1 MTQHP
6 PAPEGG
12 PQPHPGAPQGQ
23 APGPYAQTGPPH
35 AQAPGPYAQ
44 DGQPQ
49 GYPGAPGAGPAG
61 TTAPPEPKK
70 NWFARHKILTGVLAV
85 IALFVVVGLFSG
97 GDDDDIASVAE
108 ESPGEPA
115 EGTGED
121 EGAGTEDEEQDA
133 ADAGQDD
140 DGAEDEEQDPAAD
153 DDAASDQQGTRDNP
167 YPAGTA
173 VEIGDYTVT
182 LAETTTDAWEQIEAE
197 NQFNDP
203 PADGRQFVMV
213 PVTAAFDGEDTGW
226 ATMDLSIAFVGS
238 GGNTFNFGS
247 DDYCGVVPDSLSD
260 QGEMYAGG
268 SAEGNVCVSV
278 DADQIEG
285 GVWRVEE
292 TLSFN
297 GDHAFID
304 LS

>member
-1 MTQHP
+1 MSQHP

-12 PQPHPGAPQGQ
+12 SQPQPGAPHGQ
-23 APGPYAQTGPPH
+23 APGPYAQAPGPH
-35 AQAPGPYAQ
+35 AQAGP
-44 DGQPQ
+44 P
-49 GYPGAPGAGPAG
+49 GYPGAQGAMPPGPAG
-61 TTAPPEPKK
+61 PTGPPEPKK

-85 IALFVVVGLFSG
+85 IALFAVIGIVGGG
-97 GDDDDIASVAE
+97 GDDDVAPVAE
-108 ESPGEPA
+108 DSSEETAGA
-115 EGTGED
+115 DTGADAVSEED
-121 EGAGTEDEEQDA
+121 DDGAAAQEDDGTEDEEQDEA
-133 ADAGQDD
+133 AD
-140 DGAEDEEQDPAAD
+140 DGAAE
-153 DDAASDQQGTRDNP
+153 QGTRDNP

-197 NQFNDP
+197 NQFNEP
-203 PADGRQFVMV
+203 PAEGRQFVMV
-213 PVTAAFDGEDTGW
+213 PVTATFDGEDTGW
-226 ATMDLSIAFVGS
+226 AAMDLSIAFVGS

-247 DDYCGVVPDSLSD
+247 DDYCGVIPSNLSD

-268 SAEGNVCVSV
+268 TAEGNVCVSV

-292 TLSFN
+292 TLSFD
-297 GDHAFID
+297 GEHAFID